1 MQHHLAIFT
10 QPWLDLILDGKKTI
24 DSRLS
29 KVRCAPY
36 RKINAGDV
44 VYMKE
49 SVGFVKGEFTVSKV
63 ETYEDLTP
71 DTLQD
76 IYSRYH
82 REIFVDLG
90 LQGFREKWL
99 TSKYATLLH
108 ITDVHTYENPIP
120 FSKKDRRAWMLLDEP
135 PHINSKS

>member
-24 DSRLS
+24 DSRLA
-29 KVRCAPY
+29 KVRCIPHG
-36 RKINAGDV
+36 KINAGDV

-49 SVGFVKGEFTVSKV
+49 SVGHVKGEFTVSKV

-71 DTLQD
+71 EMLQE
-76 IYSRYH
+76 IYSSYH

-90 LQGFREKWL
+90 LQEFRQKWL
-99 TSKYATLLH
+99 TSKYATLIH
-108 ITDVHTYENPIP
+108 VTDVRTYKNPFP
-120 FSKKDRRAWMLLDEP
+120 FPKKDRRAWLLLEKP
-135 PHINSKS
+135 LTVS